1 MQSELPRVAH
11 MTHTIKAEF
20 QRSPLPVSVVVAKTN
35 AGPGRHLQGS
45 AS

>member
-20 QRSPLPVSVVVAKTN
+20 QRSPLPVSVVAKTN
-35 AGPGRHLQGS
+35 AGPGHHLQGS
-45 AS
+45 VS